1 VSEMNQL
8 IGAAIGGSIA
18 VAILGM
24 YLADRTTGRDLSKL
38 GMGLVGLGTVGLLVS
53 VLMLATLGMMA

>member
-1 VSEMNQL
+1 MNQL
-8 IGAAIGGSIA
+8 TGGLLGVSIA
-18 VAILGM
+18 LVILGM

-38 GMGLVGLGTVGLLVS
+38 GMGLVGLGTIGLLLS